1 MIDYFGGQL
10 RQELVDLMD
19 HSQLIRKRKEST
31 GSHRLSADISGL
43 KGLRMDF
50 SRTATLATATSNDGP
65 GAQRA

>member
-31 GSHRLSADISGL
+31 GSHRLSLEIGGL
-43 KGLRMDF
+43 KGLRVDF
-50 SRTATLATATSNDGP
+50 SRAIALATATS
-65 GAQRA
+65 GAPNA